1 MINGFQSLFDGSC
14 RAAQDTTEQKHTYK
28 VSTMC

>member
-14 RAAQDTTEQKHTYK
+14 RAAQDTTEQ
-28 VSTMC
+28 VA